1 MKIAMSRFK
10 STIDAEFLPGRRD
23 CREITKKS
31 TVAIKITMARVDVV
45 ILNSMYRLMG
55 LRCRI

>member
-1 MKIAMSRFK
+1 MKTAKSRLK

-45 ILNSMYRLMG
+45 ITHSRG
-55 LRCRI
+55 